1 MKHILIITSA
11 IFFLTQCKTA
21 DYATPYNYEGR
32 SISFGNGGG
41 FTGRVLD
48 FTLMDNGQIFKGA
61 NKEGNVTMVRKIPR
75 EQADQIFS
83 NYDVL
88 GFGDQTVSSPG
99 NMYYYVE
106 MWDNDHSHK
115 LVWGNHDAGE
125 SKELRVYHANLMSLV
140 TKMTKP
146 MPTKFEMK

>member
-1 MKHILIITSA
+1 MKHLLLITSA
-11 IFFLTQCKTA
+11 IFLLTQCKTA
-21 DYATPYNYEGR
+21 DYATTHEYEGR

-41 FTGRVLD
+41 FTGKVLD

-61 NKEGNVTMVRKIPR
+61 NQEGNVSMIRKISK
-75 EQADQIFS
+75 EQVDQIFS
-83 NYDVL
+83 TYDVL
-88 GFGDQTVSSPG
+88 NFADKTVNSPG

-106 MWDNDHSHK
+106 MFDNDERHK

-146 MPTKFEMK
+146 MPTKFEVK